1 MLRTKQNE
9 VLATLYIPNIAYLRP
24 HLFCCKF
31 HSLKIKKYNKK
42 MGLVEC
48 RKLSLCSKQV
58 TLKEFSGSTWG
69 TWLHW
74 KLQWSRQN

>member
-42 MGLVEC
+42 NGFSE
-48 RKLSLCSKQV
+48 KLLGRV
-58 TLKEFSGSTWG
+58 
-69 TWLHW
+69 WLGVANYHCAPN
-74 KLQWSRQN
+74 R